1 MIIPDEIQTR
11 DDYKSCASFHGH
23 TCMGLTLGYLAAK
36 LAMQQLE
43 ERRALDEELVC
54 ITETDA
60 CCCDAIQVLTGCTFG
75 KGNLIYHDIGKM
87 AFTFAS
93 RSSGIGVR
101 LAMRP
106 NVMNIPQRERLLA
119 EKIRALEANTQEI
132 SEYEELHQNRSRSLF
147 DQGPAAFFSVQEINL
162 KMPAKARIA
171 PSILC
176 DGCREP
182 VMITKLQD
190 IDGQQLCRTCTDKRD
205 WNTGEAIE

>member
-1 MIIPDEIQTR
+1 MIIPDEIQAR
-11 DDYKSCASFHGH
+11 DDYKACASFHGH

-36 LAMQQLE
+36 LAMQHLE

-54 ITETDA
+54 IAETDA

-87 AFTFAS
+87 AFTFTS

-106 NVMNIPQRERLLA
+106 NVMNVPEKEKLLA
-119 EKIRALEANTQEI
+119 EKIRALEATTQEI

-147 DQGPAAFFSVQEINL
+147 DQGPAAFFSLQEISL

-176 DGCREP
+176 DGCSEP
-182 VMITKLQD
+182 VMMTKLQE
-190 IDGQQLCRTCTDKRD
+190 IDGQQLCRTCKDKRNRD
-205 WNTGEAIE
+205 EGGD